1 MTLSRALLVAAVVL
15 SSYAAI
21 STLVAGL
28 VALTWRWFDLE
39 RNASDSSARARQLV
53 LIRAIPAV
61 TGVIFT
67 LVLVMPGYLEF
78 ETPSAYEKVGPLLI
92 VLAIAGAAIV
102 GSAGIV
108 ALRAL
113 IATITLER
121 RWMATAEPLPAAR
134 AGVPA
139 FVVESPAPVVA
150 LVGVFSPRL
159 LASRSVIDVC
169 NDAELAT
176 IVAHEHGHLRSRDN
190 LKRWFMA
197 SVPDALRW
205 TPIHDRMVAAWH
217 DAAEDAADDAATSGE
232 QVARAELAALVLK
245 VARLSPAEP
254 WGPAMVSPFAD
265 PQGLDRRVRRL
276 LQETLDAAPTLFPNL
291 VRAVTIGAVALV
303 GVAVSSAGILEGIHE
318 AVEQI
323 VGLGR

>member
-1 MTLSRALLVAAVVL
+1 MTLSRALIIAAVFL

-21 STLVAGL
+21 STLVACG
-28 VALTWRWFDLE
+28 VALTWRWFGLE
-39 RNASDSSARARQLV
+39 RSTSDSAARARQLV
-53 LIRAIPAV
+53 LIRAIPTV
-61 TGVIFT
+61 TGLIFT

-78 ETPSAYEKVGPLLI
+78 EAPSAYERVGPLLI
-92 VLAIAGAAIV
+92 TLAIAGGAVFVSALLVAMRAVAATV
-102 GSAGIV
+102 
-108 ALRAL
+108 R
-113 IATITLER
+113 LER
-121 RWMATAEPLPAAR
+121 RWMATAEPLETAR
-134 AGVPA
+134 GGVPA

-150 LVGVFSPRL
+150 LVGVFSPKL
-159 LASRSVIDVC
+159 LASRSVIDAC
-169 NDAELAT
+169 SDAELAT

-197 SVPDALRW
+197 SVPDMLRW
-205 TPIHDRMVAAWH
+205 TPIHDRIVAAWH
-217 DAAEDAADDAATSGE
+217 DAAEDAADDVATSGE

-254 WGPAMVSPFAD
+254 WAPAMVSPFAD

-291 VRAVTIGAVALV
+291 VRGITVAAVAMV
-303 GVAVSSAGILEGIHE
+303 AIAVSSATILEGIHE
-318 AVEQI
+318 IVERV